1 MSALTTEVTAALF
14 KAVGI
19 ALIGQIAGRLCKD
32 AGENALSYV
41 VELAARVGILAV
53 SLPLLMK
60 IMEFLE
66 ELVRL

>member
-1 MSALTTEVTAALF
+1 MSGLTADVTAALL

-19 ALIGQIAGRLCKD
+19 ALVGQIAMRLCKD

-53 SLPLLMK
+53 SLPLIMK

-66 ELVRL
+66 ELVHL

>member
-1 MSALTTEVTAALF
+1 MSGLTREVTAAIF

-19 ALIGQIAGRLCKD
+19 ALVGQIAGRLCKD
-32 AGENALSYV
+32 AGESALSYV

-53 SLPLLMK
+53 SLPLLLK
-60 IMEFLE
+60 IMELLE